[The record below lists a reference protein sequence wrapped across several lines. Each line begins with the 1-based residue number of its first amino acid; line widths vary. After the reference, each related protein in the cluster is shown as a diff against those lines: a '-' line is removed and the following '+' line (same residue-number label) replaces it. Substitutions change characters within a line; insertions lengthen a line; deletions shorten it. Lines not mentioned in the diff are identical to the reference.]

1 MTALA
6 QTLPIEIKQPRGTL
20 IETLLK
26 MRDDAQMPPLVTAVV
41 HPVDEGSFEGARLA
55 AEAGLMKPLLIAPE
69 DKLRA
74 IAAELGQNLDWAE
87 VVPVKHSDEAAE
99 KAVELVKAGK
109 AEAIMKGKIHT
120 DELMAPIVNT
130 KTGLR
135 TGRRMSHV
143 VVLDVPNY
151 HKLMYLTDVALN
163 IKPDLTMKKH
173 IVQNVIELFTALNDG
188 AAPKVAILSAVETVD
203 EKIPSTLDA
212 CALCKMAER
221 GQIVG
226 GILDGPLALDNAISK
241 EAAAIKGITSPVAG
255 DADVLIAPDLES
267 GNILFKQMRY
277 LFKVEGAAIVLG
289 ARVPIILTSRAGG
302 PSTRKASAALALVFA
317 RKKAEGVGH
326 VH

>member
-6 QTLPIEIKQPRGTL
+6 KTLSIEIKQPRGTL
-20 IETLLK
+20 LETLVR
-26 MRDDAQMPPLVTAVV
+26 MRDEESMAPLATAVV
-41 HPVDEGSFEGARLA
+41 HPVDTSSFEGAQA
-55 AEAGLMKPLLIAPE
+55 AAKAGFIRPLLIAPE

-74 IAAELGQNLDWAE
+74 VAAELGQTLDWAE
-87 VVPVKHSDEAAE
+87 IVPVKHSDEAAE
-99 KAVELVKAGK
+99 VAVELCKSGK

-120 DELMAPIVNT
+120 DEMMAPIVNT

-151 HKLMYLTDVALN
+151 HKLLYLTDVALN
-163 IKPDLTMKKH
+163 IRPDLTMKKH
-173 IVQNVIELFTALNDG
+173 IVQNAIDLFRALNG
-188 AAPKVAILSAVETVD
+188 TAPKVAILSAVETVD

-221 GQIVG
+221 GQITG

-241 EAAAIKGITSPVAG
+241 EAAAMKGITSPVAG
-255 DADVLIAPDLES
+255 DADILVTPDLES
-267 GNILFKQMRY
+267 GNILFKQMCY

-289 ARVPIILTSRAGG
+289 ARVPIILTSRAGT
-302 PSTRKASAALALVFA
+302 PATRAVSAALAQVFA